1 MTMLKNGIQLLL
13 VALIATMLNGC
24 VTVGPEKPII
34 VNGYAG
40 YSEKIALPQGCKIN
54 IALIDFNTPGAII
67 SQKNFDV
74 ARAPVPFK
82 FTLPAELISRS
93 VDYGVVAMITYQGNV
108 IFQTYDKFRVI
119 NNGKYTTDVL
129 MKRVK

>member
-1 MTMLKNGIQLLL
+1 MIIINKGIQLAI
-13 VALIATMLNGC
+13 VALIAMMLHGC
-24 VTVGPEKPII
+24 TTIEPEKPII

-40 YSEKIALPQGCKIN
+40 YTEKITLPKGCKIN

-67 SQKNFDV
+67 AQKNFDI
-74 ARAPVPFK
+74 ARVPVPFK
-82 FTLPAELISRS
+82 FSLPAGLISRG
-93 VDYGVVAMITYQGNV
+93 VDYGVVAMITYQGNA

-119 NNGKYTTDVL
+119 NNGQFTTQVL

>member
-1 MTMLKNGIQLLL
+1 MLKLFPWLKLSVFALLS
-13 VALIATMLNGC
+13 VMLSAC
-24 VTVGPEKPII
+24 VTVEPPKPVI

-40 YSEKIALPQGCKIN
+40 YLEKIVLPQGCKIN
-54 IALIDFNTPGAII
+54 IAIIDFTRPGVII

-82 FTLPAELISRS
+82 FILPAELISS
-93 VDYGVVAMITYQGNV
+93 GVDYGVVAMITYNGKA
-108 IFQTYDKFRVI
+108 IFQTYDKYRVI
-119 NNGKYTTDVL
+119 NNDKYTTEVL

>member
-1 MTMLKNGIQLLL
+1 MLIIKKGIQFAF
-13 VALIATMLNGC
+13 VTLIAIMLNGC
-24 VTVGPEKPII
+24 VTIEPEKPVI

-40 YSEKIALPQGCKIN
+40 YIEKIALPQGCKIN

-67 SQKNFDV
+67 SQKNFDI

-82 FTLPAELISRS
+82 FTLPAELVKSG
-93 VDYGVVAMITYQGNV
+93 VDYGVVAMITYQGNA

-119 NNGKYTTDVL
+119 SNGQFTTQVL

>member
-1 MTMLKNGIQLLL
+1 MLKLIHWLKLSVFALLS
-13 VALIATMLNGC
+13 VMLSAC
-24 VTVGPEKPII
+24 VTVEPPKPVI

-40 YSEKIALPQGCKIN
+40 YLEKIALPQGCKIN
-54 IALIDFNTPGAII
+54 IAIIDFNRPGVII

-82 FTLPAELISRS
+82 FILPAELISS
-93 VDYGVVAMITYQGNV
+93 GVDYGVVAMITYNGKA
-108 IFQTYDKFRVI
+108 IFQTYDKYRVI
-119 NNGKYTTDVL
+119 NNDKYTTEVL

>member
-1 MTMLKNGIQLLL
+1 MLKLIHWLKLSVFALLS
-13 VALIATMLNGC
+13 VMLSAC
-24 VTVGPEKPII
+24 VTVEQPKPVI

-40 YSEKIALPQGCKIN
+40 YLEKIALPQGCKIN
-54 IALIDFNTPGAII
+54 IAIIDFNRPGVII

-82 FTLPAELISRS
+82 FILPAELISS
-93 VDYGVVAMITYQGNV
+93 GVDYGVVAMITYNGKA
-108 IFQTYDKFRVI
+108 IFQTYDKYRVI
-119 NNGKYTTDVL
+119 NNDKYTTEVL